1 MTDEEYRNSEAIS
14 NAFDVSE
21 EVIESAFI
29 LIERRWPHIKHP
41 PAELVMS
48 AAHLIAR
55 VLK

>member
-1 MTDEEYRNSEAIS
+1 MTEEEYRRREAIS
-14 NAFDVSE
+14 NAFDVTD

-29 LIERRWPHIKHP
+29 LIERKWPHIKHP
-41 PAELVMS
+41 PAEMVLS

>member
-1 MTDEEYRNSEAIS
+1 MTEEEYRRCEAIS
-14 NAFDVSE
+14 NAFDVAD

-29 LIERRWPHIKHP
+29 LIERKWPHIKHP
-41 PAELVMS
+41 PAEMVLS